1 MIKKWLIGLVLAVSL
16 GIIVGGTSILWQPTV
31 AAKALDNPNDVQK
44 GEKSANKEDQAKPQ
58 EGKIVH
64 GSRARQWREKLDQQI
79 TVEFEPNTP
88 LREALSHIA
97 ERYKMTILVDTET
110 FKADQDQPDIEGQP
124 VKLMRLP
131 DVKVITALRAIFQQI
146 NGDFYI
152 KDDVLT
158 VVPRSYVQAGRVF
171 KHPVDVN
178 FSKRPLAEALT
189 ELSDLSGVSVVL
201 DPRGQ
206 ADGNLVV
213 TADFRNVPVQ
223 DAVRVLA
230 NMADMKSVVMDN
242 LLYVTSIENADNLEE
257 EKAQKRGDAP
267 AKWEKVMPKEK
278 K

>member
-1 MIKKWLIGLVLAVSL
+1 MLTKWLITSGLGLMVGVFAAGTSLVLQ
-16 GIIVGGTSILWQPTV
+16 GTAGARP
-31 AAKALDNPNDVQK
+31 LDNPEDVQK
-44 GEKSANKEDQAKPQ
+44 GEKPNKDGQGKPV
-58 EGKIVH
+58 EGKIIS
-64 GSRARQWREKLDQQI
+64 GNRARQWREKLDQTTTI
-79 TVEFEPNTP
+79 EFEPNTP
-88 LREALSHIA
+88 LREAVSHLA
-97 ERYKMTILVDTET
+97 DHFKMTILVDKET
-110 FKADQDQPDIEGQP
+110 FKEANSPEIESQPIQLSRLAD
-124 VKLMRLP
+124 VKLLT
-131 DVKVITALRAIFQQI
+131 VLRAIFQQVG
-146 NGDFYI
+146 GDFYT
-152 KDDVLT
+152 KDYVLT
-158 VVPRSYVQAGRVF
+158 VVPRGYIETGRIF
-171 KHPVDVN
+171 KHPVDVS

-242 LLYVTSIENADNLEE
+242 LLYVTSIQNADNLEE

-267 AKWEKVMPKEK
+267 AKWEKVMPQEK